1 MKKRPIDYRDARL
14 VVALVGALYEAEAP
28 IPEAELMATFGAGR
42 WTPDTVRRT
51 LRELYDFGALRRV
64 TPLRLPAGYRMTP
77 LGRAW
82 ADGRLERYVVERE
95 DDDPD
100 G

>member
-1 MKKRPIDYRDARL
+1 MKRPIDYRDARL
-14 VVALVGALYEAEAP
+14 VISLIGALYEAEAP
-28 IPEAELMATFGAGR
+28 IPEAELMATFATE
-42 WTPDTVRRT
+42 WSTDTVRRT

-82 ADGRLERYVVERE
+82 ADRTLERYVGTPEE
-95 DDDPD
+95 T